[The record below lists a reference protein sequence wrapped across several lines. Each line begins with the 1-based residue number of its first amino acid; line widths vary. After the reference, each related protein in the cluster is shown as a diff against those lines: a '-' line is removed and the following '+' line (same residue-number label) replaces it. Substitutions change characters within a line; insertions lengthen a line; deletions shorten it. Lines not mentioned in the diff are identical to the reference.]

1 MSLSLEHILILNSN
15 NFTVTREKFLSL
27 SPFETIESRNKKSWR
42 YERTIPSPPPQGPF
56 RYSLLKHFLS
66 GHRNITAITISRTI
80 RTPFLNIN
88 EAVASSILIAFNR
101 VNTRVWKSFFVGSSV
116 NTDTGVPIFS
126 PLSKWVESRS
136 IIGQVECGWSRWLWS
151 WFWMILVKR

>member
-42 YERTIPSPPPQGPF
+42 YERTIPSPPGTISMLVVKTFPLQ
-56 RYSLLKHFLS
+56 YN
-66 GHRNITAITISRTI
+66 RNITAITISRTI

-136 IIGQVECGWSRWLWS
+136 IIGQVECG
-151 WFWMILVKR
+151 